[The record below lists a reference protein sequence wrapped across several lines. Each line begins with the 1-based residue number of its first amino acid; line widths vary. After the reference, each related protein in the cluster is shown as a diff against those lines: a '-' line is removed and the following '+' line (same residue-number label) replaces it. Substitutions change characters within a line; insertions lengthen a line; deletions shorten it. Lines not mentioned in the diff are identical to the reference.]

1 MVLPVG
7 SFAQTAAPSIPKQV
21 PPRRSTQLVDGF
33 GMNIDLPREP
43 RLPWTRRWW
52 TRIFDSGVKW
62 VRIGQYENSSEKT
75 SWDWVEQTP
84 GDYANAPEVD
94 EAIRSL
100 VENGVTVEIEVQ
112 YSNPLYQGDPASRPK
127 RVTLPPVGIG
137 GNDNPPNPI
146 FVPPTTDG
154 QIEAF
159 LKYTRFMVAHFRDRV
174 KYWEFWNEPNV
185 GYWQPTPDILYG
197 TEKEQHVAKAR
208 QYGRLLAR
216 FADAVH
222 ETDPEAK
229 VMSAGTA
236 GSDLLFVRAALADCA
251 SKTPT
256 TLIRALAK
264 ITCPTKPTPSTRPR
278 SSASSFCTCQGCA
291 TTSNSG

>member
-1 MVLPVG
+1 
-7 SFAQTAAPSIPKQV
+7 
-21 PPRRSTQLVDGF
+21 
-33 GMNIDLPREP
+33 
-43 RLPWTRRWW
+43 
-52 TRIFDSGVKW
+52 
-62 VRIGQYENSSEKT
+62 
-75 SWDWVEQTP
+75 VEQTP